1 MTFLNEIFTNRSS
14 TTEEYDRLY
23 NSDNLYIAWTKSKE
37 DVTLDKFINSIDA
50 EYYDWC
56 LPLVGE
62 TKSKSKLKNDTT
74 EGSLQG
80 YIYSVTTAQ
89 MDLFEKIAL
98 MPSMKYSYRFEKYDV
113 NDLKEKEKQ
122 EMLETLKQENE

>member
-1 MTFLNEIFTNRSS
+1 MI
-14 TTEEYDRLY
+14 
-23 NSDNLYIAWTKSKE
+23 
-37 DVTLDKFINSIDA
+37 
-50 EYYDWC
+50 
-56 LPLVGE
+56 
-62 TKSKSKLKNDTT
+62 
-74 EGSLQG
+74 LQKDHY